1 MNTNLLGNLTDPFVS
16 TANRFAAQIPSL
28 AAAFLLLLVGM
39 FMARVLRTV
48 AERVFDRAHLD
59 EYTSKVGVNEVLMR
73 LGLGKSPSYVLS
85 FLIYWFVL
93 FIFIVSAANAVNM
106 TVVSDLLE
114 RFVLFLPV
122 VIASLLILFGGL
134 LFARFL
140 AEVIT
145 NAAAANSIRGGALLA
160 QASYVVVLIF
170 SAMTALEQLGMK
182 MNFISAAVQ
191 ILLGSAGL
199 AAAIA
204 FGIGGKDVA
213 AELIRDLVNR
223 KRS

>member
-1 MNTNLLGNLTDPFVS
+1 MSNLLTLLADPFVS
-16 TANRFAAQIPSL
+16 ATNRFAAQVPTF
-28 AAAFLLLLVGM
+28 AAAFLFLLAGM
-39 FMARVLRTV
+39 FSARALRTI
-48 AERVFDRAHLD
+48 AERLLDSAHLD
-59 EYTSKVGVNEVLMR
+59 EHTSKVGINEVLAR

-93 FIFIVSAANAVNM
+93 FVFIVSAANAVNM

-114 RFVLFLPV
+114 RFVLFMPQL
-122 VIASLLILFGGL
+122 IAAVLILFGGL

-140 AEVIT
+140 SQVVV
-145 NAAAANSIRGGALLA
+145 NAAAANNIRGGALLA
-160 QASYVVVLIF
+160 HAAYVVVLVF

-182 MNFISAAVQ
+182 MTFISAAFQ

-204 FGIGGKDVA
+204 FGLGGKDVA
-213 AELIRDLVNR
+213 GELIRDLFAKR
-223 KRS
+223 KA

>member
-1 MNTNLLGNLTDPFVS
+1 MNSNLLGFLTEPFVS
-16 TANRFAAQIPSL
+16 ASDRFATQIPAFL
-28 AAAFLLLLVGM
+28 AAFLLLLLGM
-39 FMARVLRTV
+39 FTARLLRTV
-48 AERVFDRAHLD
+48 AERLFERAHMD
-59 EYTSKVGVNEVLMR
+59 EYTSKVGVNEVLAR
-73 LGLGKSPSYVLS
+73 LGLGKSPAYVLS
-85 FLIYWFVL
+85 FLIYWFIL

-122 VIASLLILFGGL
+122 VIASLLILFAGL
-134 LFARFL
+134 LFGRFL
-140 AEVIT
+140 SELVA
-145 NAAAANSIRGGALLA
+145 NAASANNIRGGSVLA
-160 QASYVVVLIF
+160 KATYVVVLIF
-170 SAMTALEQLGMK
+170 SAMTAGEQLGMK

-213 AELIRDLVNR
+213 AELIRDFVNR
-223 KRS
+223 KKT

>member
-1 MNTNLLGNLTDPFVS
+1 MTSNFMGFLTEPFVS
-16 TANRFAAQIPSL
+16 ATNRFAVQVPAF
-28 AAAFLLLLVGM
+28 AAAFLLLLAGM
-39 FMARVLRTV
+39 FTARLLRTV
-48 AERVFDRAHLD
+48 AERLFDRAHLD
-59 EYTSKVGVNEVLMR
+59 EYTSKVGINEVLAR

-85 FLIYWFVL
+85 FLVYWFIL

-122 VIASLLILFGGL
+122 VIASLLVLFAGL
-134 LFARFL
+134 LFGRFIS
-140 AEVIT
+140 EVVA
-145 NAAAANSIRGGALLA
+145 NAAAANNIRGGALLA
-160 QASYVVVLIF
+160 QATYVVVLIF
-170 SAMTALEQLGMK
+170 SAMTAVEQLGMK

-204 FGIGGKDVA
+204 FGLGGKEVA
-213 AELIRDLVNR
+213 AEIIRDLVKSR
-223 KRS
+223 GS

>member
-1 MNTNLLGNLTDPFVS
+1 MNSNLAVYLMDPFVS
-16 TANRFAAQIPSL
+16 ATNRFATQIPAF
-28 AAAFLLLLVGM
+28 AAAFLLLLAGM
-39 FMARVLRTV
+39 FMARLLRTI
-48 AERVFDRAHLD
+48 AERLFDRAHLD
-59 EYTSKVGVNEVLMR
+59 EYTSKVGINEVLAR
-73 LGLGKSPSYVLS
+73 LGLGKSPAYVLS
-85 FLIYWFVL
+85 FLVYWFIL

-140 AEVIT
+140 SEVVA
-145 NAAAANSIRGGALLA
+145 NAASANNVRGGAVLA
-160 QASYVVVLIF
+160 QTTYVVVVIF
-170 SAMTALEQLGMK
+170 SGMTALEQLGLK
-182 MNFISAAVQ
+182 MTFISAAVQ

-213 AELIRDLVNR
+213 SEIIRDLADR
-223 KRS
+223 GKS